1 MSRDAAVRRI
11 VALHAPGLL
20 AEILN
25 MRALR
30 YGTDPGSASAIRRHG
45 SRLIVKQD
53 DVNALAVID
62 ASACIMPLLLPPGAD
77 GRRSFDDTIGNRHLK
92 MDLEAAVVLPEAR
105 VMDVV
110 EPDGCAIALKLEGI
124 EPTAGIEPGARR
136 RGGHGSIPAIRHRWP
151 DPWVTGWPDSRPGL
165 AYDAWLSPGPS
176 TTGGAW
182 KACCKSSCSASSR
195 ALRSSCDFEHGTSAD
210 CAALARP
217 AFGSVQHRRN
227 PGRCDPRG
235 RGRYRQRLRDLAVHF
250 SSIENRSYVYRLT
263 AAVEI

>member
-124 EPTAGIEPGARR
+124 EPMARIEPCRL
-136 RGGHGSIPAIRHRWP
+136 GGFVIPVRQRPALALVTPSRTPMMRAFPRSIRPEAHGKSAA
-151 DPWVTGWPDSRPGL
+151 SRPARHHRGHHRVPADL
-165 AYDAWLSPGPS
+165 
-176 TTGGAW
+176 
-182 KACCKSSCSASSR
+182 
-195 ALRSSCDFEHGTSAD
+195 EH
-210 CAALARP
+210 
-217 AFGSVQHRRN
+217 
-227 PGRCDPRG
+227 
-235 RGRYRQRLRDLAVHF
+235 RD
-250 SSIENRSYVYRLT
+250 T
-263 AAVEI
+263 C